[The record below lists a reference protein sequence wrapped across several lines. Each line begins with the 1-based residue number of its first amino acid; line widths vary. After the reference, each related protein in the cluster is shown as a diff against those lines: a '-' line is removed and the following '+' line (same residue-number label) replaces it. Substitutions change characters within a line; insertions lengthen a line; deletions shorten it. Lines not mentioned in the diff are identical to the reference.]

1 MLPSTAV
8 KSNGKLSAP
17 STRSLYGGGV
27 CCCCCTL
34 RVCARPPRTLL
45 ASTGALRWMKSSSKQ
60 ERTADSPSEFLATPR
75 LCISNYYWRTFL
87 ACLRGL
93 WRKHSISYE
102 WVDRREVLRK
112 RMESSSKR
120 SPIPAVLGKNSL
132 MGLHG
137 ALRDGYLDSK
147 SCKMRVQFQF
157 ISLNRVQFVQ

>member
-132 MGLHG
+132 WVSMVPWEMGIWIQNH
-137 ALRDGYLDSK
+137 AKCACS
-147 SCKMRVQFQF
+147 SSSFP
-157 ISLNRVQFVQ
+157 